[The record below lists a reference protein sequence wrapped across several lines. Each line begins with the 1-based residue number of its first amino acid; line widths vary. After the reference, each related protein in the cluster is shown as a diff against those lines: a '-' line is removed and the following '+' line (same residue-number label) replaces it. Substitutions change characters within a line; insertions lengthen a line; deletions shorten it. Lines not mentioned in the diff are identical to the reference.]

1 MAEKVIIE
9 IEASTK
15 EAQKNLDNL
24 SKSFEDVYGEV
35 KPLSSRVGELEDRL
49 YQMAQAGDTASEEFK
64 QLTKEA
70 ARLKTAQKEVD
81 EIMDRSSMTMS
92 QKVSTG
98 LSTVAS
104 GAVLATSTMQE
115 FGIIGEDSAETVN
128 RAIGALSLVE
138 FAKGLNDS
146 TGLFSKIGRA
156 SCRER
161 V

>member
-64 QLTKEA
+64 QLHKR
-70 ARLKTAQKEVD
+70 RLD
-81 EIMDRSSMTMS
+81 
-92 QKVSTG
+92 
-98 LSTVAS
+98 
-104 GAVLATSTMQE
+104 
-115 FGIIGEDSAETVN
+115 
-128 RAIGALSLVE
+128 
-138 FAKGLNDS
+138 
-146 TGLFSKIGRA
+146 
-156 SCRER
+156 
-161 V
+161 